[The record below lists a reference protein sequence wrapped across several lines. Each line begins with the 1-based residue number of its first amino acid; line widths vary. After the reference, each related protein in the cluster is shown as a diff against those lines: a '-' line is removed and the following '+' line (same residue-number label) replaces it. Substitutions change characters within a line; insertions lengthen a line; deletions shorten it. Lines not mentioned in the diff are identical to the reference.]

1 MAVVFSMIPQLGV
14 IGPKSQ
20 DIVISFCLG
29 EGESL
34 PELHSRALQSR
45 RNIYLLND
53 EIGQA
58 NNLTGKYI
66 LELSKSNHLH

>member
-1 MAVVFSMIPQLGV
+1 MIPQLGV
-14 IGPKSQ
+14 IGPKSK

-53 EIGQA
+53 EIVQA